1 MAKEKAMNELNRKD
15 FLKAAGTGSAAV
27 AAGAGLPL
35 AKHFIDRSG
44 HLTFR
49 AATGLPRAPLPSYA
63 TQIVEGQ
70 VDLTH
75 GSGLVTS
82 RVLAGHPGDTSLV
95 GLPGL
100 ARVIRVTDVD
110 SDGQQV
116 RLRGVVEDRSQLR
129 RGESHRV
136 EIIVDRKHGVVKAPF
151 LDRQLQHELTEA

>member
-1 MAKEKAMNELNRKD
+1 MKEQLDRKD
-15 FLKAAGTGSAAV
+15 FLKVAGAGSAAV

-35 AKHFIDRSG
+35 TKHFIDRSG
-44 HLTFR
+44 QLTFR

-70 VDLTH
+70 VDLAR

-82 RVLAGHPGDTSLV
+82 RVLAGHPDDTSLI

-110 SDGQQV
+110 SEGQRL
-116 RLRGVVEDRSQLR
+116 RLRGLIEDRSQLR
-129 RGESHRV
+129 RGESPQV
-136 EIIVDRKHGVVKAPF
+136 EIIVDRKRGLVKAPF
-151 LDRQLQHELTEA
+151 LGRSIEHELGQA

>member
-1 MAKEKAMNELNRKD
+1 MKELDRKD
-15 FLKAAGTGSAAV
+15 FLKVAGAGSAAV

-35 AKHFIDRSG
+35 TKLIDRSG
-44 HLTFR
+44 RLTFR
-49 AATGLPRAPLPSYA
+49 ATAGLPRAPLPNYA

-70 VDLTH
+70 IDVTR

-100 ARVIRVTDVD
+100 GRVIRVTDVD
-110 SDGQQV
+110 ADGQQLRV
-116 RLRGVVEDRSQLR
+116 RGVVEDRSQLR

-136 EIIVDRKHGVVKAPF
+136 EILVDRKRGLVRAPF
-151 LDRQLQHELTEA
+151 LGRQLEHTIVEA